1 MHTHRPDRVPRR
13 RIPALMLALSAVTAL
28 PAAGI
33 VSVQTYGCFETAG
46 VDVAVT
52 GMNFN
57 ETAILEYRKQGTIA
71 WQQGHDFVRYDG
83 NHLASSLFGLQPGT
97 AYEVRVTLDDPDGV
111 TGVNPVSAAVSTRP
125 EYAMPAPLRVV
136 NVANQAELDAAVA
149 DAQPGDEIR
158 LAAGTFANGI
168 ALNGVSG
175 TEAHP
180 IVFTS
185 QGATRPLIQGND
197 AGIAAE
203 GSSHLVFDHLEVHN
217 ENGAGVY
224 IRGSHHTVV
233 RRCWIHD
240 SQPGDYTANV
250 TIQHSEEASPAYS
263 GNHLILDNIIS
274 DETHDPVDENQG
286 PGEPNVNT
294 AGQSYFGIVLAYQP
308 GPFITIRGN
317 TIYGVVDGIHPTG
330 DEGADPVMGPDAPD
344 LLQTWRDQNLDLYD
358 NVIYDC
364 KDDCI
369 ECDGHMVNG
378 RVFRNRLGKCENAL
392 TAAPLYP
399 GPLFVLRNRLH
410 GFHQGCLKQ
419 NTGVDGLMRNVF
431 FYHNTVM
438 EKARTDDG
446 YCLYRGEPAT
456 QEKFTYL
463 NNVFYARGRVYNG
476 DLYATGYH
484 RLDTFDYNTLY
495 STRERDSVYAFKW
508 VCTYGEDLNN
518 TRYESLAAFR
528 TATGQE
534 THGVWGDPLLDTTAL
549 AGYPSTSKLLNLRL
563 LAGSPATDAAVR
575 LHGINDVFDGAAP
588 DAGAVEQ
595 GPLSGDV
602 DGNGEAD
609 AADLAVIANVLV
621 GNLGEGRAPC
631 AWPERADYDASGALA
646 AADLLVLAR
655 TLAGLL

>member
-1 MHTHRPDRVPRR
+1 MQRYRGTRFSRR
-13 RIPALMLALSAVTAL
+13 SIPGVILALAAVACV
-28 PAAGI
+28 PASGI
-33 VSVQTYGCFETAG
+33 SSVQTYGCFETAG
-46 VDVAVT
+46 VDVAVS

-57 ETAILEYRKQGTIA
+57 ETATLEVRKQGTGA
-71 WQQGHDFVRYDG
+71 WQRGHDFVRYDG
-83 NHLASSLFGLQPGT
+83 NHLASSLFWLEPGT
-97 AYEVRVTLDDPDGV
+97 VYELRVTLSDPDGV
-111 TGVNPVSAAVSTRP
+111 TGTNPVTATVATRP
-125 EYAMPAPLRVV
+125 EYTMPSPLRVV

-149 DAQPGDEIR
+149 GAQPGDEVR
-158 LAAGTFANGI
+158 LAAGAYPGGI
-168 ALNGVSG
+168 ALFGVSG
-175 TEAHP
+175 TLANP

-185 QGATRPLIQGND
+185 QGETRPVIQGAD
-197 AGIAAE
+197 AAISAE

-224 IRGSHHTVV
+224 IRGSHHTVI

-250 TIQHSEEASPAYS
+250 VIQHSEEATPAYS
-263 GNHLILDNIIS
+263 GHHLILDNVIS

-317 TIYGVVDGIHPTG
+317 TIYGVVDGVHPTG
-330 DEGADPVMGPDAPD
+330 DEGSGPVMGPDEPD

-392 TAAPLYP
+392 TAAPFYP

-456 QEKFTYL
+456 QEKFTYR

-476 DLYATGYH
+476 DLYASGYH
-484 RLDTFDYNTLY
+484 RLDTFDWNTLY

-508 VCTYGEDLNN
+508 VCEYGDPLNN
-518 TRYESLAAFR
+518 TRYETLAAFR
-528 TATGQE
+528 AATGQE
-534 THGVWGDPLLDTTAL
+534 AHGTWGDPLLDTTAL
-549 AGYPSTSKLLNLRL
+549 PGYPAGSKLLNLRL
-563 LAGSPATDAAVR
+563 LAGSPAADNAVPI
-575 LHGINDVFDGAAP
+575 HGINDVYAGSAP
-588 DAGAVEQ
+588 DAGAAEQ

-602 DGNGEAD
+602 DGSGETD

-621 GNLGEGRAPC
+621 GNLPEGRAPC
-631 AWPERADYDASGALA
+631 AWPERADYDDSGALA
-646 AADLLVLAR
+646 AADLVVLAR
-655 TLAGLL
+655 TLAGL